1 MLAGVVALVVS
12 RKGVPTL
19 TALGRDFLGVIV
31 GGWFMVRLLS
41 SDFCF
46 FLADKK

>member
-1 MLAGVVALVVS
+1 MLAGVVALAVS
-12 RKGVPTL
+12 REEMPTL
-19 TALGRDFLGVIV
+19 AVLGRDFLGVIV